1 MSLSYEESMKKL
13 LEKENNVATTKI
25 KAAMPTVA
33 TMNIDEPIADMDSIM
48 TLDETSMVAAY
59 SGDDGSWMQH
69 SGYETYSFFEDDDIS
84 TIDEK
89 KDIKLS
95 DKQINIT
102 QEENSQYIPF
112 EMPRYYDG
120 FDLVETNIS
129 IHYETSN
136 KYHGVTQPINVTYNN
151 EKIRFAWLVEAGATQ
166 VAGKLKFEI
175 HADGAITDSQGNVK
189 GYTWK
194 SKFNENLNVLQSL
207 CTPDNCDETIINK
220 IDDETWVTT
229 LVTKVAESVADKI
242 ANAQIGSQVTAAEN
256 AAIRAENAAA
266 SAEGIAAE
274 TVEEALTNYSTTSE
288 MQDYVAD
295 AIENADIDG
304 KLTEYAKTSEVE
316 TLVGDIGE
324 NENVVGY
331 VDASIQEV
339 NDNLTNNYYTS
350 TQSDQKLTATLQDY
364 ATKQNVTDA
373 IAEAD
378 ISDKLN
384 DYYTK
389 EETYSKTEV
398 DTKVAN
404 VKVDLTGYATEKF
417 VTDKTDIL
425 SSDVSTNKGDIK
437 TLSGKVGELDT
448 AIKSID
454 TSPRLTYDVAYND
467 VENPDVGENVF
478 VFYEITNEGQE
489 NEEKTPKQKFTIVGG
504 GGGGATSS
512 TLKIGYV
519 TTSPLVVTTD
529 DKALIKYT
537 FSGTDSSGD
546 AVTEGNAVWKVNGK
560 VVATNT
566 ALGMSAANP
575 TGENEFD
582 ITDYISV
589 GSQKVNLTITDD
601 AGSLASKNWTVQVV
615 DVKIESDFNDQFT
628 YPIGTVSFNYTPYGA
643 ISKDIHFILDGKEI
657 GTVTTASSGIPM
669 AYDIPA
675 QEHGAHLLEV
685 YMTAVINGND
695 IKSNRIVRDIIW
707 YDDTSNVPVI
717 GTVYQKFEARQYD
730 TTNIEYTVYDP
741 STETPHVEI
750 AVDGTV
756 VSTLTLTENTAIY
769 PFKTDVVGEHI
780 ITITCGET
788 VKTLTANVTK
798 LDINVAPVTAGLAF
812 DFNPAGYTNN
822 SADRLWSYNDV
833 TMTVSDNF
841 DWVNGGYQ
849 IDENGD
855 QYFCVKAGTNAVI
868 NYNLFA
874 DDPKKTGKEF
884 KVIFRT
890 KNIRKRDTSFLT
902 CIDENIGLDMKV
914 EHATVYDSGGSLKS
928 NYCEDAIIEY
938 EFNINKDTDMM
949 IVMSYEDGTPSKP
962 YEYKETSS
970 FKQST
975 AQPITIGS
983 ADCDIFIYRMK
994 AYSISLSDTD
1004 IKNNFIADA
1013 RNATEMIAR
1022 YNRNDIYNDNNE
1034 LVSTAND
1041 GSFNADDLM
1050 KAAPDLRYIFL
1061 EVPQFTNDKDNKIDG
1076 CNVYFRYPA
1085 GTRPHDNWDCTGVR
1099 HRGQGT
1105 SSNLYGYAG
1114 RNIDLCMDR
1123 DESLFTYTNEE
1134 GEIVESSTI
1143 TLTDTSVPTD
1153 YLNIK
1158 VNIASS
1164 ENANNAEMARRFNE
1178 YQPFLRYAR
1187 KKDSKV
1193 KDTMEF
1199 YNCVVFI
1206 RETSTDPSVPH
1217 REFNDTK
1224 WHFYGIGNV
1233 GDSKKTD
1240 DTRVNNKRD
1249 PKECVV
1255 EITDADKPLSAF
1267 PTGKENHAICPVGEW
1282 EAGNTAYDILY
1293 SNEYVYDEEGEF
1305 ESFGGKTYEFRYEM
1319 KNITEEQRQVN
1330 IDTWRE
1336 LYTFIV
1342 TSSDEE
1348 FYANLKK
1355 YFVVDSALY
1364 FYLFTERYTMVDN
1377 RAKNSFWHYGKVYI
1391 SNEEAATLGEVEA
1404 SYYIIDDE
1412 QAAFADGYRWDLTFG
1427 YDFDTCLGID
1437 NTGDY
1442 VFSYGKEDTDYYVDG
1457 DPTSDYVFRVADSV
1471 FFCRLRDLFPSELQA
1486 MFKNREEK
1494 NAWNSNSLIVQW
1506 DNSQALFP
1514 EELWRLDYQRKYYR
1528 TYLGLSID
1536 NSINEGEGKGVD
1548 KTFLIG
1554 KFFGRK
1560 KYARRGFEINNEVF
1574 FATKYFGNKALS
1586 DVIWVRGNVPIG
1598 SNIKPNYSLI
1608 LVPYSDMYVT
1618 VQYTSTGTPIHK
1630 KVKAGETV
1638 VFENNSER
1646 MDFIY
1651 IYAASFIQEI
1661 GDLSRCFVGD
1671 NNFASGT
1678 RLQRITLGSND
1689 EGYENTFMKEVLVG
1703 NNPLLE
1709 YLDLRKISGINT
1721 VIDVSGCSNLKELYA
1736 EGTNASGVIF
1746 ANGGL
1751 LETAHLPKLTSLSM
1765 KNLNY
1770 IKDFAVDGYD
1780 KLQTLI
1786 VENTPSIDTYNIVK
1800 NAPLLKLLRLIGLSW
1815 EAESADI
1822 FDRLLIVDGI
1832 DSSGYETDQSI
1843 LTGTATVPVIGQYEH
1858 QRYQEAWSDLTIIP
1872 TTTIKQFVVTFVNE
1886 DGTVLD
1892 TQYVNQFENAV
1903 DPLTREKDPIAIPT
1917 KDSTTQYDYT
1927 FDGWDSALTNVVAD
1941 RTITATYAESVRKYT
1956 VHYVSKGTVL
1966 NGDQEPVPYGSN
1978 VVYDGDIPTYT
1989 LEEPYAFY
1997 LFNRWDKS
2005 GFVDGDK
2012 TVNAIFDKFEYADG
2026 CFANRELAD
2035 LSPVEI
2041 YALTKLGLDN
2051 VTHNIEDGDDYSF
2064 ELGYDFNYDD
2074 IDSEVIISEKTVF
2087 NGTNHIDTGIKL
2099 FDEDRDFVLA
2109 IDYKMASENKLNNVL
2124 AQCYQSNG
2132 RNGFKLWYSS
2142 GVKFTWGTSAD
2153 TPAFVGNREIVII
2166 RHRKG
2171 ENNLT
2176 IYNSNLDSLEIST
2189 VELTNS
2195 KSFTTDST
2203 LVFGCAK
2210 ADDGAY
2216 ENHAIG
2222 EIHWAKIWYADLGE
2236 QACEKLA
2243 GWTHEKVTMEVCGA
2257 KKYYLTENPSKRCSF
2272 TLLATHLLERSRTY
2286 NLIDSNV
2293 GGWANS
2299 NLNKFLNNRL
2309 YKSMSDQMKLLVKQV
2324 TVVSSIGN
2332 KSSETSTSECY
2343 IAIPAL
2349 IEVSNTNEEPY
2360 VSEGTT
2366 ISYMT
2371 SSEERKRAYVDGDYA
2386 QYWLRSPNTYNAKY
2400 IWTIDANG
2408 DTQGYVNPSYNK
2420 HGVLIEISF

>member
-1 MSLSYEESMKKL
+1 MSLSYEESLKKL
-13 LEKENNVATTKI
+13 LEKENNVATTKL
-25 KAAMPTVA
+25 KAAMPMVA
-33 TMNIDEPIADMDSIM
+33 TMNIDEAEIPEASIM
-48 TLDETSMVAAY
+48 TLDEAPMIAAY
-59 SGDDGSWMQH
+59 SGEDGNWQEHM
-69 SGYETYSFFEDDDIS
+69 GYKRYSFSDDNIS
-84 TIDEK
+84 EITDEK
-89 KDIKLS
+89 EIKLNR
-95 DKQINIT
+95 KQFNIT

-112 EMPRYYDG
+112 QMARYYDG
-120 FDLVETNIS
+120 FDLAGDNVSIS
-129 IHYETSN
+129 VHYETSDGQ
-136 KYHGVTQPINVTYNN
+136 HGVSIPINVTYNE
-151 EKIRFAWLVEAGATQ
+151 EKVRFGWLVDAGVTRI
-166 VAGKLKFEI
+166 AGKLKFEI
-175 HADGAITDSQGNVK
+175 HAISSISGSDGK
-189 GYTWK
+189 LMGYVWK
-194 SKFNENLNVLQSL
+194 TKINEDLNVLQSL
-207 CTPDNCDETIINK
+207 CGYDCDGAINV
-220 IDDETWVTT
+220 DDSWVQE
-229 LVTKVAESVADKI
+229 LVTDVAEKVSKQIADAQVGEQVAAAESAANRAETAA
-242 ANAQIGSQVTAAEN
+242 ANAESIASTTVQTALN
-256 AAIRAENAAA
+256 D
-266 SAEGIAAE
+266 
-274 TVEEALTNYSTTSE
+274 YSTTSE
-288 MQDYVAD
+288 MEDYVTQQIAD
-295 AIENADIDG
+295 ADIEG
-304 KLTEYAKTSEVE
+304 KLTEYAKTTEVE

-324 NENVVGY
+324 AEDVVGY

-339 NDNLTNNYYTS
+339 NTNLTNNYYT
-350 TQSDQKLTATLQDY
+350 TVQSDAKLAATLTEKNY
-364 ATKQNVTDA
+364 ATQQDVADA
-373 IAEAD
+373 IAGAD
-378 ISDKLN
+378 LDN
-384 DYYTK
+384 YYK
-389 EETYSKTEV
+389 KNETYSKSEV
-398 DTKVAN
+398 DTAISN
-404 VKVDLTGYATEKF
+404 VEVDLTGYATEKF

-425 SSDVSTNKGDIK
+425 TSSVDTNKGDIK

-707 YDDTSNVPVI
+707 YDDTSDIPVI

-1143 TLTDTSVPTD
+1143 TLTDASVPTD

-1240 DTRVNNKRD
+1240 DTRVNNKKD
-1249 PKECVV
+1249 PKEHVI

-1267 PTGKENHAICPVGEW
+1267 PTGKDGHAVCPVAEW
-1282 EAGNTAYDILY
+1282 KAGNTAYDVLY

-1319 KNITEEQRQVN
+1319 KNITDEQRQAN
-1330 IDTWRE
+1330 IDTWRD
-1336 LYTFIV
+1336 LYTFIA
-1342 TSSDEE
+1342 TSTDKE
-1348 FYANLKK
+1348 FYANLKN

-1364 FYLFTERYTMVDN
+1364 YYLFTERYTMVDN

-1391 SNEEAATLGEVEA
+1391 SEAEASVLGEAEA
-1404 SYYIIDDE
+1404 SYYIVDNE
-1412 QAAFADGYRWDLTFG
+1412 MAAINDGYRYDLTFG
-1427 YDFDTCLGID
+1427 YD
-1437 NTGDY
+1437 
-1442 VFSYGKEDTDYYVDG
+1442 
-1457 DPTSDYVFRVADSV
+1457 
-1471 FFCRLRDLFPSELQA
+1471 
-1486 MFKNREEK
+1486 
-1494 NAWNSNSLIVQW
+1494 
-1506 DNSQALFP
+1506 
-1514 EELWRLDYQRKYYR
+1514 
-1528 TYLGLSID
+1528 
-1536 NSINEGEGKGVD
+1536 
-1548 KTFLIG
+1548 
-1554 KFFGRK
+1554 
-1560 KYARRGFEINNEVF
+1560 
-1574 FATKYFGNKALS
+1574 
-1586 DVIWVRGNVPIG
+1586 
-1598 SNIKPNYSLI
+1598 
-1608 LVPYSDMYVT
+1608 
-1618 VQYTSTGTPIHK
+1618 
-1630 KVKAGETV
+1630 
-1638 VFENNSER
+1638 
-1646 MDFIY
+1646 MDRY
-1651 IYAASFIQEI
+1651 
-1661 GDLSRCFVGD
+1661 
-1671 NNFASGT
+1671 
-1678 RLQRITLGSND
+1678 
-1689 EGYENTFMKEVLVG
+1689 M
-1703 NNPLLE
+1703 
-1709 YLDLRKISGINT
+1709 
-1721 VIDVSGCSNLKELYA
+1721 
-1736 EGTNASGVIF
+1736 
-1746 ANGGL
+1746 
-1751 LETAHLPKLTSLSM
+1751 SM
-1765 KNLNY
+1765 
-1770 IKDFAVDGYD
+1770 
-1780 KLQTLI
+1780 
-1786 VENTPSIDTYNIVK
+1786 
-1800 NAPLLKLLRLIGLSW
+1800 
-1815 EAESADI
+1815 
-1822 FDRLLIVDGI
+1822 
-1832 DSSGYETDQSI
+1832 
-1843 LTGTATVPVIGQYEH
+1843 
-1858 QRYQEAWSDLTIIP
+1858 
-1872 TTTIKQFVVTFVNE
+1872 
-1886 DGTVLD
+1886 
-1892 TQYVNQFENAV
+1892 
-1903 DPLTREKDPIAIPT
+1903 
-1917 KDSTTQYDYT
+1917 
-1927 FDGWDSALTNVVAD
+1927 
-1941 RTITATYAESVRKYT
+1941 
-1956 VHYVSKGTVL
+1956 
-1966 NGDQEPVPYGSN
+1966 
-1978 VVYDGDIPTYT
+1978 
-1989 LEEPYAFY
+1989 
-1997 LFNRWDKS
+1997 
-2005 GFVDGDK
+2005 
-2012 TVNAIFDKFEYADG
+2012 
-2026 CFANRELAD
+2026 
-2035 LSPVEI
+2035 
-2041 YALTKLGLDN
+2041 
-2051 VTHNIEDGDDYSF
+2051 
-2064 ELGYDFNYDD
+2064 
-2074 IDSEVIISEKTVF
+2074 
-2087 NGTNHIDTGIKL
+2087 
-2099 FDEDRDFVLA
+2099 
-2109 IDYKMASENKLNNVL
+2109 
-2124 AQCYQSNG
+2124 
-2132 RNGFKLWYSS
+2132 
-2142 GVKFTWGTSAD
+2142 
-2153 TPAFVGNREIVII
+2153 
-2166 RHRKG
+2166 
-2171 ENNLT
+2171 
-2176 IYNSNLDSLEIST
+2176 
-2189 VELTNS
+2189 
-2195 KSFTTDST
+2195 
-2203 LVFGCAK
+2203 
-2210 ADDGAY
+2210 
-2216 ENHAIG
+2216 
-2222 EIHWAKIWYADLGE
+2222 
-2236 QACEKLA
+2236 
-2243 GWTHEKVTMEVCGA
+2243 
-2257 KKYYLTENPSKRCSF
+2257 
-2272 TLLATHLLERSRTY
+2272 
-2286 NLIDSNV
+2286 
-2293 GGWANS
+2293 
-2299 NLNKFLNNRL
+2299 
-2309 YKSMSDQMKLLVKQV
+2309 
-2324 TVVSSIGN
+2324 
-2332 KSSETSTSECY
+2332 
-2343 IAIPAL
+2343 
-2349 IEVSNTNEEPY
+2349 
-2360 VSEGTT
+2360 
-2366 ISYMT
+2366 
-2371 SSEERKRAYVDGDYA
+2371 
-2386 QYWLRSPNTYNAKY
+2386 
-2400 IWTIDANG
+2400 
-2408 DTQGYVNPSYNK
+2408 
-2420 HGVLIEISF
+2420 